1 MSGYAM
7 MHKKNKIGNNT
18 ENTIIPPCDFFVF
31 LLVLILALLLIIR
44 AVAELEEFQDLVT
57 VG

>member
-1 MSGYAM
+1 M